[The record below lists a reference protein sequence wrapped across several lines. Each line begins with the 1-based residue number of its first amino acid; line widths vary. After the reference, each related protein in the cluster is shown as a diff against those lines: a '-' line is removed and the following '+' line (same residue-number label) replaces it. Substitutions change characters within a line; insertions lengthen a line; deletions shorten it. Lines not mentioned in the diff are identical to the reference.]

1 VTAHFSSLI
10 STKEKL
16 MRLDHVNL
24 TVHNVLEASAFLKKH
39 FGFTDAFE
47 DNNAGMAVLADGHGM
62 HINLMKGAN
71 ASYPKLFHIGF
82 DMGTE
87 AEVNAM
93 YERLKTDG
101 MEISPPKHETWAY
114 TFHFTC
120 PGGNFTIEVECAPAE
135 WA

>member
-1 VTAHFSSLI
+1 
-10 STKEKL
+10 

-24 TVHNVLEASAFLKKH
+24 TVADVVETGNFLKKH

-47 DNNAGMAVLADGHGM
+47 DNNPGMAVLADGYGM
-62 HINLMKGAN
+62 HINLMKGSN
-71 ASYPKLFHIGF
+71 VSYPKLFHIGF

-93 YERLKTDG
+93 NDRLKADG
-101 MEISPPKHETWAY
+101 IEISSPKHAAWGSY

-120 PGGNFTIEVECAPAE
+120 PGGNFTIEVECAPE
-135 WA
+135 E